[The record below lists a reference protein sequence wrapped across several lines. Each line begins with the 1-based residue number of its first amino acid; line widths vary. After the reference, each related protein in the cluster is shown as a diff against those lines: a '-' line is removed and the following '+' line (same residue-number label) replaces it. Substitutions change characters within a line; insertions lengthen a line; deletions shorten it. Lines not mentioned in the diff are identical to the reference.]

1 MRFFD
6 SVVRGMARAAGVI
19 LLAATA
25 IVLVEI
31 VSRYFFRRPILG
43 SVEVTEYCLLWM
55 TFLAV
60 AWVQRRDAH
69 VRVDFVLRLLAPR
82 AQHALNAATSFA
94 AAIALLVVTGVGIE
108 VVWFRFSTNYLLST
122 PLRPPG
128 ALILAVVPLG
138 CLLLGL
144 EFLRQG
150 VSHLR
155 SFRDRSIG
163 LP

>member
-6 SVVRGMARAAGVI
+6 AIVGGAARAAGVL

-25 IVLVEI
+25 IVLVEV
-31 VSRYFFRRPILG
+31 VSRYFFHRPILG
-43 SVEVTEYCLLWM
+43 SVEITEYCLLWM

-94 AAIALLVVTGVGIE
+94 AAIALLVVAAIGLE
-108 VVWFRFSTNYLLST
+108 VVWFRYSTDYLLST
-122 PLRPPG
+122 PLRPSG
-128 ALILAVVPLG
+128 ALILAVVPFG
-138 CLLLGL
+138 CLLLGV

-150 VSHLR
+150 VSHAR
-155 SFRDRSIG
+155 AFRDRPAG
-163 LP
+163 QP

>member
-1 MRFFD
+1 
-6 SVVRGMARAAGVI
+6 
-19 LLAATA
+19 
-25 IVLVEI
+25 
-31 VSRYFFRRPILG
+31 
-43 SVEVTEYCLLWM
+43 
-55 TFLAV
+55 
-60 AWVQRRDAH
+60 

-94 AAIALLVVTGVGIE
+94 AALALLVVTGVGIE
-108 VVWFRFSTNYLLST
+108 VIWFRYSTNYLLST

-150 VSHLR
+150 VLHVR
-155 SFRDRSIG
+155 SFLDRSIG